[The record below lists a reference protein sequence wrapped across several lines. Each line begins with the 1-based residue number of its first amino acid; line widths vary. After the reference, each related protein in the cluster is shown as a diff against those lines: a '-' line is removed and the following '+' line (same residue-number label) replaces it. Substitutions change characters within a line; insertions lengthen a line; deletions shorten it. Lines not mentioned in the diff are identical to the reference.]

1 MRTALAVAFLA
12 LAACG
17 ADLQIDRACA
27 ASAGFS
33 SPAPPVVPATSVP
46 VPPVR
51 LSFAFGD
58 AVPDLSKSGV
68 HDVHVLARS
77 FDLTSAQSTD
87 FVTSLT
93 VAVVPPAGSGL
104 AQKTIGTYQR
114 PGSGAGST
122 TLSVAADGTDLFPYL
137 EAGRLTLEVSGVAD
151 PSKLPPTPSTVGAAA
166 CAEVK
171 GSVDYFK
178 AAGL

>member
-1 MRTALAVAFLA
+1 MRTALAIAFLA

-27 ASAGFS
+27 TNAGFS
-33 SPAPPVVPATSVP
+33 SPALPPAPATTVP

-77 FDLTSAQSTD
+77 FDLTSTQSTD

-114 PGSGAGST
+114 PGSGATSP
-122 TLSVAADGTDLFPYL
+122 LSVPADGTDLFPYL
-137 EAGRLTLEVSGVAD
+137 EAGLLTLEVSGEAD
-151 PSKLPPTPSTVGAAA
+151 PAKLPATPSTLGAAA

-171 GSVDYFK
+171 GSVDYFQT
-178 AAGL
+178 AGL